1 MAFMDTFLT
10 QLATDLETALTLPT
24 AAIYR
29 GRRPQVTSR
38 SEKEAW
44 LEPLETGNESQGLG
58 GVLEHRV
65 RIHVRVREGAD
76 EGNRTGAA
84 KLTTVRADL
93 ETLEARYNGVR
104 RFYSALT
111 DLVILTAEIDR
122 PDADPTADKLM
133 DGSVLVR
140 ALERV

>member
-10 QLATDLETALTLPT
+10 QLATDLETALSLSSS
-24 AAIYR
+24 AIYR
-29 GRRPQVTSR
+29 GRRPQAVSR
-38 SEKEAW
+38 AEKEVW
-44 LEPLETGNESQGLG
+44 LEPLETGNESHGLG

-65 RIHVRVREGAD
+65 RAHVRLTEGAD

-84 KLTTVRADL
+84 KATSVRSDL

-104 RFYSALT
+104 RFYSALP
-111 DLVILTAEIDR
+111 DLVMLSAEIDR
-122 PDADPTADKLM
+122 PDGNPDERKTL

>member
-1 MAFMDTFLT
+1 MAFSDTFLT
-10 QLATDLETALTLPT
+10 QLATDLETALSLPT

-29 GRRPQVTSR
+29 GRRPQRVAR
-38 SEKEAW
+38 SEKEVW
-44 LEPLETGNESQGLG
+44 LEPLDVGNENNGLG
-58 GVLEHRV
+58 GVREHRV
-65 RIHVRVREGAD
+65 RVHVRLAEGAD

-84 KLTTVRADL
+84 KQTSVRTDL
-93 ETLEARYNGVR
+93 ETVEARYNGVR

-111 DLVILTAEIDR
+111 DLVCLSAEIDR
-122 PDADPTADKLM
+122 PDDNPDEAKM